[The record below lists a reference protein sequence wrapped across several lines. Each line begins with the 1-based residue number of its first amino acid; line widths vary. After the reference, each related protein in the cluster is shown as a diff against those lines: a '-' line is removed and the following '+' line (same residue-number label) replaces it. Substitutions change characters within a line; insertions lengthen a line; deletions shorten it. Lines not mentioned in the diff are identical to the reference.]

1 MKKINRKHKKRDTDK
16 ILTIIIVTVLTILL
30 SVSYI
35 HKKIMLNDYMLTTC
49 IYGMKKYLEIVIL
62 FDKSKDIAQST

>member
-1 MKKINRKHKKRDTDK
+1 
-16 ILTIIIVTVLTILL
+16 
-30 SVSYI
+30 
-35 HKKIMLNDYMLTTC
+35 MLNDYMLTTC